1 MGAPAPNRQALG
13 HMGPRYDLGLANK
26 TQPYQ
31 TPALSVVVTCG
42 HTYNHG
48 LQHLKTP
55 RAQFNGGYGRMV
67 VLVRPG
73 AGLHL

>member
-31 TPALSVVVTCG
+31 NSRALCYG
-42 HTYNHG
+42 HMRSYI
-48 LQHLKTP
+48 
-55 RAQFNGGYGRMV
+55 
-67 VLVRPG
+67 
-73 AGLHL
+73 